1 MQNFIQYLQ
10 QKNHSKTTQTAYLR
24 YVNNFINWFDKETIN
39 CQKKDILNY
48 LGYLKKQKKHQNI
61 TRRNSLI
68 ALNHYFN
75 LLMQNDLIAT
85 NPTALLKIRGT
96 KKKMLYNIYTFE
108 ELQQLHDNFYH
119 NFIRNYNDNHIP
131 KNVRKQS
138 NLTRQRNY
146 LLFGLLIY
154 QGLATNELQKI
165 SLDDLDLV
173 KATITIKNGRK
184 SNQRTINLNASQ
196 IGSFINYTQI
206 IRPQFLE
213 YQNDQDRQCLFLP
226 LPEAGKTKT
235 NNSKLM
241 GTLKQLTK
249 QVRTLDN
256 KFLNFKQ
263 IRASA
268 ITNWIKTVGLRKTQ
282 YFAGHRYISTTERYL
297 SNDLESLTEDIT
309 KFNPF

>member
-1 MQNFIQYLQ
+1 MQEFTKYLQ
-10 QKNHSKTTQTAYLR
+10 QKNHSKTTQIAYLR
-24 YVNNFINWFDKETIN
+24 YVNNFLNWFDKETIN

-48 LGYLKKQKKHQNI
+48 LGYLKNQKKHQNI

-75 LLMQNDLIAT
+75 FLMQNDLIAT

-96 KKKMLYNIYTFE
+96 HKKMLYNIYTFE
-108 ELQQLHDNFYH
+108 ELEQLNDNFYH

-131 KNVRKQS
+131 KNQRKQS
-138 NLTRQRNY
+138 HLTRQRNY
-146 LLFGLLIY
+146 VMFSLLIY
-154 QGLATNELQKI
+154 QGLSTSELQKI
-165 SLDDLDLV
+165 TLDDLCLT

-184 SNQRTINLNASQ
+184 SNTRTIHLNASQ
-196 IGSFINYTQI
+196 IGSLINYTQL

-213 YQNDQDRQCLFLP
+213 YQKNQDRQCLFLP

-235 NNSKLM
+235 ENTKLM

-263 IRASA
+263 IRASV
-268 ITNWIKTVGLRKTQ
+268 ITHWIKTVGLRKTQ
-282 YFAGHRYISTTERYL
+282 YFAGHRYISTTEGYL
-297 SNDLESLTEDIT
+297 TNDLESLTEDIT